1 MSHKIAQVEAELNKA
16 ISKVLQSK
24 ISDPRIRG
32 MISITR
38 MKVTKDMKK
47 AFVHVSILP
56 EQYQN
61 LTVNGL
67 NHARVHIQHLVR
79 KEVALR
85 IVPHLEFRLDE
96 SLKKQAAV
104 FSAINEGMEKTAEN
118 EAENQVEDVVEQ
130 DESGEQAE

>member
-1 MSHKIAQVEAELNKA
+1 MSHKIAQVEAVLSRA

-38 MKVTKDMKK
+38 MKVTSDMKT

-56 EQYQN
+56 EQYQR
-61 LTVNGL
+61 LTVDGL

-85 IVPHLEFRLDE
+85 IVPHFEFRLDE
-96 SLKKQAAV
+96 SLKRQAEIY
-104 FSAINEGMEKTAEN
+104 SAINEGMKKTGAED
-118 EAENQVEDVVEQ
+118 A
-130 DESGEQAE
+130 DEVGEGDDGSEGQTE

>member
-1 MSHKIAQVEAELNKA
+1 MSHKIAQVEAVLSKA

-32 MISITR
+32 MISITK
-38 MKVTKDMKK
+38 MKVTSDMKT

-56 EQYQN
+56 EQYQK

-85 IVPHLEFRLDE
+85 IVPHLDFRLDE
-96 SLKKQAAV
+96 SLKKQAEIYA
-104 FSAINEGMEKTAEN
+104 AINEGMSKTSESDQN
-118 EAENQVEDVVEQ
+118 EQNETQGGDQSA
-130 DESGEQAE
+130 EQAE